1 MITHCTRFGGT
12 GADVTMQ
19 VSCGGQSRRI
29 RIDILNRDMFDPHA
43 GTPEHTSWTMALLG
57 RLDRALGSNIMER
70 PAFTLSGESRQL
82 SPKPQSSPML
92 EDLEKG
98 TFDALFDR
106 GSYRPSELYR
116 QARNP
121 PPEPS
126 VELVSSSPSRP
137 RSYTLPNILPLLSR
151 NPLIQTAVA
160 ASLSDWTFPTEAIGE
175 DVRVTTQFN
184 MNCVSVQR

>member
-57 RLDRALGSNIMER
+57 RLDRALGPNIMER

-98 TFDALFDR
+98 TFDALFDG

-126 VELVSSSPSRP
+126 VELVSSSPFAPVPTHCR
-137 RSYTLPNILPLLSR
+137 NILPLLSR
-151 NPLIQTAVA
+151 NPLIQRAVA

-175 DVRVTTQFN
+175 DVRVTIQFN

>member
-70 PAFTLSGESRQL
+70 PVFTLSGEARRL

-98 TFDALFDR
+98 TLFLT
-106 GSYRPSELYR
+106 GVPTGLPSCTVRREIHR
-116 QARNP
+116 RNP
-121 PPEPS
+121 
-126 VELVSSSPSRP
+126 VS
-137 RSYTLPNILPLLSR
+137 N
-151 NPLIQTAVA
+151 
-160 ASLSDWTFPTEAIGE
+160 W
-175 DVRVTTQFN
+175 
-184 MNCVSVQR
+184 

>member
-126 VELVSSSPSRP
+126 VELVSSSPFRP
-137 RSYTLPNILPLLSR
+137 STYTLPKYPPI
-151 NPLIQTAVA
+151 A
-160 ASLSDWTFPTEAIGE
+160 
-175 DVRVTTQFN
+175 
-184 MNCVSVQR
+184 